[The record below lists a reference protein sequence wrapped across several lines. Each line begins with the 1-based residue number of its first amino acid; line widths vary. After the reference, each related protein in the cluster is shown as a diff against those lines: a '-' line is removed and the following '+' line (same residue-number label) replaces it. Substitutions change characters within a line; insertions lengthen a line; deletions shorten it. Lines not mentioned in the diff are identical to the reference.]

1 MKRLLSIFLT
11 VITVISTMLATN
23 VYANDTKT
31 VAPKTVFSNFYSYK
45 TSIKVE
51 WKKKKN
57 VDGYQIQRATT
68 YDFKKDSKKYTIK
81 GKKKTSKELT
91 KLKQKTDYYIRI
103 RTFVVKNDKRIYSK
117 WSVTYCIDTFP
128 TKPINPKGD
137 IRNHLTHKIKP
148 LAPDE
153 NNVYFVFEGYV
164 DNQGGI
170 YNRNGKLINEDW

>member
-1 MKRLLSIFLT
+1 MKKLLSIFLT
-11 VITVISTMLATN
+11 LIVFASTMFATC
-23 VYANDTKT
+23 VYAKDSKT
-31 VAPKTVFSNFYSYK
+31 TPPKTELNNFYSYK

-68 YDFKKDSKKYTIK
+68 YDFKKDSKKYTVK
-81 GKKKTSKELT
+81 GNKKTSKELT

-103 RTFVVKNDKRIYSK
+103 RTFIVKNDKRIYSK
-117 WSVTYCIDTFP
+117 WSAAYCIDTFP

-137 IRNHLTHKIKP
+137 IRNHLKRKLFIWY
-148 LAPDE
+148 PDE
-153 NNVYFVFEGYV
+153 NNVCEVFEGYF

-170 YNRNGKLINEDW
+170 YNRNGKLINEEW